1 MWLSFLWGI
10 QILIPQNAEQ
20 AVADSGAAGDT
31 SAASEPAA
39 DKGDKSD
46 DEEDE
51 AEKGKIK
58 PNAGNGADM
67 DNYSWT
73 QTLQDIEVT

>member
-1 MWLSFLWGI
+1 MI
-10 QILIPQNAEQ
+10 QILIPQSAEQ

-31 SAASEPAA
+31 AAALEPSA

-46 DEEDE
+46 DEDE
-51 AEKGKIK
+51 ADKGKIK

-73 QTLQDIEVT
+73 QTLQDVEVT